1 MKKHPQ
7 LAKKFLLLYKL
18 RINSSIN
25 TNTDLAKRLGVSKQ
39 FISKWMLGTET
50 LSGDSIP
57 IDQIDRV
64 AEIFGIDASWVLLD
78 LASFET
84 NIQGLAETQR
94 IERISRP
101 NRISLSLMPL
111 TQAEIFGRDSEAALL
126 DSIWEEKLT
135 NVLEIIAF
143 GGMRKSSFVNFWLS
157 RMDRN
162 NYRGAKKVY
171 AWHGGVS
178 IQGR

>member
-1 MKKHPQ
+1 
-7 LAKKFLLLYKL
+7 
-18 RINSSIN
+18 
-25 TNTDLAKRLGVSKQ
+25 
-39 FISKWMLGTET
+39 MLGTET

-57 IDQIDRV
+57 IGQIDRV
-64 AEIFGIDASWVLLD
+64 AEIFGIDASWFLLD

-143 GGMRKSSFVNFWLS
+143 GGMGKSSFVNFWLS

>member
-1 MKKHPQ
+1 MRHFILFHSGICIAAVLRSSVGTLERTQTGLNWSHMKKHPQ

-57 IDQIDRV
+57 IGQIDRV
-64 AEIFGIDASWVLLD
+64 AEIFGIDASWFLLD

-101 NRISLSLMPL
+101 NRISLSL
-111 TQAEIFGRDSEAALL
+111 T
-126 DSIWEEKLT
+126 
-135 NVLEIIAF
+135 
-143 GGMRKSSFVNFWLS
+143 
-157 RMDRN
+157 
-162 NYRGAKKVY
+162 
-171 AWHGGVS
+171 
-178 IQGR
+178 